1 MDNQLYCGAAR
12 EIITPPKNLLK
23 NLRGLMDSRF
33 GGIVDDLYVRA
44 VALESGERKM
54 LLLSFDLDKVP
65 NPKENLEFLE
75 KHTQVAQ
82 DYILLASIHTHSA
95 PVTGDR
101 PYEGP
106 NYIARKPAEVQ
117 LATRKY
123 EQLIQEKMLSAA
135 KKALEGLVPA
145 VCGYGYGKSFVNVNR
160 IGLYEVTG
168 QQGKTEIQLG
178 TGTNFEREA
187 DRALFVMKFE
197 TLEGD
202 PIAFFMNYPVHNTVM
217 ILNGCGKAGRVGI
230 TADLGGNVSKYMDK
244 AYEGCV
250 AIWSSGAAG
259 DLNPVMSNQVYREDP
274 VSGAPVEC
282 YEKEGSIA
290 LSMLKTLAAH
300 HFADVKRTVRR
311 IQSTRRDIA
320 LSAGT
325 NWADTP
331 GKDEN
336 GNPVP
341 YKVRVHKI
349 QIGPVALMG
358 FSGELYSGLGKE
370 LRQRSSEQN
379 LIFVNHDASLLY
391 NTGYIYGDDIFA
403 LKEQY
408 AGEIVG
414 MNHTWLQP
422 GYIADALSDCME
434 ELLEKQSGNGW
445 DNGNRTKKAEDK

>member
-12 EIITPPKNLLK
+12 EKITPPENLLR

-44 VALESGERKM
+44 VALESGGRKM

-65 NPKENLEFLE
+65 NPKENLEILE
-75 KHTQVAQ
+75 SHTQVAQ
-82 DYILLASIHTHSA
+82 DYILLTSIHTHSA

-117 LATRKY
+117 ETTRKY
-123 EQLIQEKMLSAA
+123 EKLIQKKMLSAA
-135 KKALEGLVPA
+135 KKALEG
-145 VCGYGYGKSFVNVNR
+145 
-160 IGLYEVTG
+160 
-168 QQGKTEIQLG
+168 
-178 TGTNFEREA
+178 FERAA
-187 DRALFVMKFE
+187 DRTLFVMKFE
-197 TLEGD
+197 TLEGN

-217 ILNGCGKAGRVGI
+217 ILNGCGKEGRVGI
-230 TADLGGNVSKYMDK
+230 TADLGGNVSQYMEN

-274 VSGAPVEC
+274 VSGAPVEY
-282 YEKEGSIA
+282 YEKDGSIA
-290 LSMLKTLAAH
+290 RSMLKTLTAH
-300 HFADVKRTVRR
+300 HFADVRRTVRK
-311 IQSTRRDIA
+311 IQNTRQDIA

-325 NWADTP
+325 NWAVTP

-349 QIGPVALMG
+349 QIGPVVFMG

-370 LRQRSSEQN
+370 LRQRSGEQN
-379 LIFVNHDASLLY
+379 LILVNHDASLLY

-422 GYIADALSDCME
+422 GCIADALAECME
-434 ELLEKQSGNGW
+434 ELLEKQP
-445 DNGNRTKKAEDK
+445 RRLQKEDCRRLTDDE

>member
-12 EIITPPKNLLK
+12 EKITPPENLLR

-44 VALESGERKM
+44 VALESGGRKM

-65 NPKENLEFLE
+65 NPKENLEILE
-75 KHTQVAQ
+75 SHTQVAQ
-82 DYILLASIHTHSA
+82 DYILLTRIHTHSA

-117 LATRKY
+117 ESTRKY
-123 EQLIQEKMLSAA
+123 EKLIQKKMLSAA

-145 VCGYGYGKSFVNVNR
+145 RCGFGYGKSFVNVNR
-160 IGLYEVTG
+160 IGFYEVTG
-168 QQGKTEIQLG
+168 QQGETEIQLG
-178 TGTNFEREA
+178 TGTNFERAA
-187 DRALFVMKFE
+187 DRTLFVMKFE
-197 TLEGD
+197 TLEGN

-217 ILNGCGKAGRVGI
+217 ILNGCGKEGRVGI
-230 TADLGGNVSKYMDK
+230 TADLGGNVSQYMEN

-274 VSGAPVEC
+274 VSGAPVEY
-282 YEKEGSIA
+282 YEKDGSIA
-290 LSMLKTLAAH
+290 RSMLKTLTAH
-300 HFADVKRTVRR
+300 HFADVRRTVRK
-311 IQSTRRDIA
+311 IQNTRQDIA

-325 NWADTP
+325 NWAVTP

-349 QIGPVALMG
+349 QIGPVVFMG

-370 LRQRSSEQN
+370 LRQRSGEQN
-379 LIFVNHDASLLY
+379 LILVNHDASLLY

-422 GYIADALSDCME
+422 GCIADALAECME
-434 ELLEKQSGNGW
+434 ELLEKQP
-445 DNGNRTKKAEDK
+445 RRLQKEDCRRLTDDE